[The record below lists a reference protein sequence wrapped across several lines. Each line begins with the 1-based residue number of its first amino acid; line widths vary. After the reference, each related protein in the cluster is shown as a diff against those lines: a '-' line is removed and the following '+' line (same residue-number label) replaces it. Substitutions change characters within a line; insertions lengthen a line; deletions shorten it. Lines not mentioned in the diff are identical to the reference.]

1 MVLLAAISIVN
12 LMPLTVSANNINIT
26 GNQASDAIVKDKN
39 GQVISPGTALNK
51 YVGYNVSYNWT
62 IPNGIKVM
70 SGDTSSFYL
79 PDNVQ
84 VSANTSFD
92 VYYKG
97 IVIGTFNINAG
108 QRVGTLTYNAYLSQ
122 HPMNNITGTLTFG
135 VNGKETSA
143 SNENWHINK
152 VSWINK
158 TNGLPVWNIAV
169 NPQLTHYDSLTIND
183 TMSSNQ
189 KIDPSTIT
197 VLYGHYDSNGNFI
210 TESEDKNFKDYTIN
224 GNEITFNFHNVDRA
238 INIVYQTVPTNR
250 AAKQQL
256 QNTATMIGNGSPDD
270 SNNGTWSDSS
280 NMYYQGNG
288 NIDGNLPSVS
298 SSSVSSSSVS
308 SSSVSSSSVSSSSV
322 NSSSVSSSSVSSS
335 SVSSSLVNSSSVSS
349 SSVSSSSVSSSS
361 VSFSS
366 VSSSSVSSSSVSSS
380 SVSSSSVS
388 SNKSSLASSSKHVS
402 SSKSS
407 LVSSSKH
414 VSSSKSSLIS
424 SSKHVNSSKS
434 SLVSS
439 SKHVSSSKS
448 SLISSSKHV
457 SSSKSSFVSSSE
469 RVNSNIT
476 SSSKHVSSNKS
487 SLISSSKHVN
497 SSKSSLVGSSKHVNS
512 SKSSITSSSKH
523 VSSSKSSLVSSSK
536 HVSFNKSSFVS
547 SSKYVSSSKS
557 SLVSSSK
564 SSKNENAIIVGNN
577 HSSGNSNSHGQNVLP
592 QTGNNKTNLIILGI
606 ILLIFAFGFVKLNKK
621 RKIMYK

>member
-298 SSSVSSSSVS
+298 SSSVSSSL
-308 SSSVSSSSVSSSSV
+308 
-322 NSSSVSSSSVSSS
+322 
-335 SVSSSLVNSSSVSS
+335 VSSSLVNSSSVSS